1 MSTAKLQRLQRRRL
15 RLLDRQDRLYRLL
28 MGSRAAVLPTKR
40 LNAFFEVSRDLED
53 LNQQIAHLTAQ
64 LASCNPPRG

>member
-1 MSTAKLQRLQRRRL
+1 
-15 RLLDRQDRLYRLL
+15 